1 MKVCETKRKI
11 EIVNN
16 EYIRMNITE
25 GEVIAIPN
33 RQKLYKGTLKHLAE
47 IKERNHPTI
56 ADMKELYHDFVE
68 GREMPLDTYR
78 IEVTDLQSKQMIL
91 DGLLELLL
99 GISDGKIY
107 NVELNPLNFIAED
120 SPQNK
125 TVYVKAFFRE
135 GKELSEITDKWLED
149 AKKLIGYFLVSDTG
163 YNASNFNSLRPADFL
178 KGLQG
183 NVRDQYLK
191 IMKSPSIDHMAQDW
205 FHETKYKQ
213 IKNFPEMIK
222 GYQKPIDVTTIG
234 KSLYGTEEDEETDDA
249 DNLDEINEP
258 EYEEKPKPKAPPKR
272 KKERKAVP
280 PQRHEKKTGKG
291 RLVVFL
297 VVGIILGVLVS
308 QLFFK
313 GSLTGVKASEPFYE
327 GLLKTSIQKYAE
339 ASEKFDMIPKEEL
352 AELEESERLSVFY
365 AYLKDEQYD
374 KALEVEPDGA
384 ESVVSYLIKREK
396 LDTVKT
402 VKSELPAI
410 AYEKAVFSD
419 DYEKVI
425 ELKEQV
431 KDTTKRQEDVVK
443 ALAMTGDFEPAVE
456 YVKKK
461 GLEHKR
467 KDLEHYLKEYEK
479 KEKLTKADKDTAL
492 KAIKELN

>member
-1 MKVCETKRKI
+1 MTVCETKRKI

-149 AKKLIGYFLVSDTG
+149 AKKIIGYFLVSDTG

-178 KGLQG
+178 KGLHG

-205 FHETKYKQ
+205 FHPTKYKQ
-213 IKNFPEMIK
+213 IKNFPEMIRRARNMISWGK
-222 GYQKPIDVTTIG
+222 NIHYDIMHILELRHKLKKPLNIKCLRDKKLHHFFGSFLCVDMHHLDC
-234 KSLYGTEEDEETDDA
+234 SLND
-249 DNLDEINEP
+249 
-258 EYEEKPKPKAPPKR
+258 
-272 KKERKAVP
+272 
-280 PQRHEKKTGKG
+280 
-291 RLVVFL
+291 
-297 VVGIILGVLVS
+297 
-308 QLFFK
+308 FF
-313 GSLTGVKASEPFYE
+313 
-327 GLLKTSIQKYAE
+327 ICC
-339 ASEKFDMIPKEEL
+339 
-352 AELEESERLSVFY
+352 
-365 AYLKDEQYD
+365 
-374 KALEVEPDGA
+374 
-384 ESVVSYLIKREK
+384 
-396 LDTVKT
+396 
-402 VKSELPAI
+402 
-410 AYEKAVFSD
+410 FSC
-419 DYEKVI
+419 
-425 ELKEQV
+425 
-431 KDTTKRQEDVVK
+431 
-443 ALAMTGDFEPAVE
+443 
-456 YVKKK
+456 
-461 GLEHKR
+461 
-467 KDLEHYLKEYEK
+467 
-479 KEKLTKADKDTAL
+479 
-492 KAIKELN
+492 